1 MEIWYQDW
9 YCGDNVKCGLLSKN
23 ATTWKTL
30 KKTVSCSYHMEE
42 KTFFDS
48 SCINNIN
55 TGGKVAAAT
64 FEGL

>member
-1 MEIWYQDW
+1 MRTSF
-9 YCGDNVKCGLLSKN
+9 KLLVSKN